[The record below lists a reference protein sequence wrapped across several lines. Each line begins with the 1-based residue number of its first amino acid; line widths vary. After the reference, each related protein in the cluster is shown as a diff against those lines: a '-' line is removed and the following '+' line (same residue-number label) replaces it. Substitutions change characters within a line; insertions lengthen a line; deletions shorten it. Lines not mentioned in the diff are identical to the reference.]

1 MTKLVNPS
9 AKDLIRMKAEAEAKK
24 PAPKPTKKTS
34 TTKETK

>member
-1 MTKLVNPS
+1 MSTLS
-9 AKDLIRMKAEAEAKK
+9 ILREQAAKEAAKK